1 MSSTN
6 GSSTQN
12 SNGAPAPT
20 KRRNRK
26 AVSCVP
32 CREKKIKCDRVVPCI
47 QCSKRG
53 EQHLCRIE
61 QKAKSASANV
71 SRTSDASKTAFQPA
85 QSSLSPGSLAYNQ
98 FSAAITNA
106 KTQVDAA
113 QMSDSPPPAE
123 VEAIKARLAQVEAML
138 AGQFPISSAS
148 SYSSASPPS
157 SSNWN
162 NYRSNSNTGTAA
174 SQYSSSSYS
183 PHSIFAANRSTSN
196 ALSSQHVSVSPLGLA
211 HDTDESSEEETEE
224 EDESLP
230 SISPVTSRRDS
241 PINYLNTQSMP
252 VSRKEM
258 DSDTEDAATVLERL
272 AMSTDSQTRWQE
284 GACPSQGKSGSKLEA
299 AVGAKFEQCLKRDQE
314 VGLMAEETGEKFERC
329 LKKQQEGTNM
339 AEDVTSSKSADVHA
353 LSSSCTVPTSAGSAI
368 TGMVLP
374 PIDGMSGEHSQ
385 ADDDEF
391 PMCAC
396 RSTNDGHQHE
406 ENTAIVNDQA
416 GLLAC
421 LTKHQPLSTEPAP
434 ITVPCR
440 LACEN
445 KGLLRLKSGPETL
458 FGWGMGWAWSAADV
472 LLQKEQLKAHEE
484 NRHFVVTPRTERE
497 AVLRA
502 VCESLPS
509 KDVAMQ
515 LIEVYESRVRY
526 LSGHVV
532 HIPCLKRE
540 MEAFYALDSAEKR
553 ARVVNHVDP
562 GWLGMLLGV
571 LTLGLRFYPCW
582 PKPEWKP
589 VNHLFDGK
597 TIHAWHSAAKTC
609 LVLAGL
615 MNSTSISVVQA
626 ILLLYLYN
634 SVSGVKC
641 GGESDTGTTC
651 LALLRIAITNAQEM
665 GLHRLGDIDKQS
677 TTNEPSSKVIRR
689 EIAKRIWWALVFRDW
704 SAAGT
709 GCSKDYIIRAESFNT
724 PFPGNYNDEDLMMTP
739 LPKPRPREEF
749 TEMSYVLSN
758 LEFGVV
764 VKDDVDVR
772 LRRELYAATNGEDRR
787 LTCAESRKL
796 DVAYRAVLENAPSF
810 FKVGS
815 EIGRVTCVEVQ
826 RWLLQQ
832 AVFSKLLR
840 IHRPN
845 LSSRKESRTNC
856 VLLARSIL
864 DMQKKIRS
872 RCTVIDRLW
881 VNLMQS
887 FSAAIVL
894 ALHLL
899 HTRQTLEHRVSVR
912 SEITEAIR
920 ALKQVDGNDCAA
932 KKCIRVIE
940 ALLEEEEERWQA
952 GNDALSKKDDSPTSA
967 ADQVKHK
974 RKRQADTNIDEIE
987 AGNGSGRRKNL
998 YSLAQRVALAAQGK
1012 GTPQQSQNTAQPQ
1025 QDDKSKRQ
1033 ATIAAVQ
1040 AGERVPNPAAL
1051 IAQIQNQYSSNSAS
1065 SQDFNINGVS
1075 AMKDDASRQRM
1086 DAMTLPTFGSST
1098 NGRPDDVP
1106 FPDMMP
1112 RAVHHNAAFDF
1123 GVSSSQEAGGRMAAP
1138 NGVDLLMMNNS
1149 TAPADGQAFD
1159 LAAFLEQCENSPS
1172 SSADDSLLSAND
1184 EHSATASSDYSG
1196 SKGPASV
1203 FANSVASGDNTD
1215 TTSVSSFGEGSLTQ
1229 EAIQK
1234 QQQQLRRGD
1243 SASSGPYSST
1253 QASSPTNPASV
1264 NPSTDMDTFWN
1275 WIITQGANGI
1285 NANPG
1290 AANPSPATFVH
1301 NTGNNAS
1308 AQVSSQSAYNAPT
1321 QATGLTPF
1329 LGSNGFFQDNNKAT
1343 NLPSQSPSRGTSFT
1357 TYPATDMYS
1366 NLPKTDMPSV
1376 GTPSSGFGLDTFL
1389 GAPLYDFTDF
1399 ANAWTAS
1406 NPNAPTMPGSS
1417 QGPISDP

>member
-1 MSSTN
+1 M
-6 GSSTQN
+6 QHLH
-12 SNGAPAPT
+12 GASAPT

-26 AVSCVP
+26 AVSCVS
-32 CREKKIKCDRVVPCI
+32 CREKKIKCDRVVPCL
-47 QCSKRG
+47 QCTKRG

-61 QKAKSASANV
+61 QKPKSTSGDPSRASAS
-71 SRTSDASKTAFQPA
+71 SDAAFQPA
-85 QSSLSPGSLAYNQ
+85 LSTLSPGSSAYNQ
-98 FSAAITNA
+98 FSAAITTAGN
-106 KTQVDAA
+106 KVDAA
-113 QMSDSPPPAE
+113 QASSSPPPAE
-123 VEAIKARLAQVEAML
+123 VEAIKSRLAQVEAML
-138 AGQFPISSAS
+138 AGQFPLSSSS

-162 NYRSNSNTGTAA
+162 SYRSNTNMNTAA

-183 PHSIFAANRSTSN
+183 PHSAFAANRSTSN
-196 ALSSQHVSVSPLGLA
+196 PQSSHQVSVSPLGLA
-211 HDTDESSEEETEE
+211 HDTDESSEEE
-224 EDESLP
+224 DELLDSAP
-230 SISPVTSRRDS
+230 STSPFASRRTSPV
-241 PINYLNTQSMP
+241 NYLNTNNMP

-272 AMSTDSQTRWQE
+272 AMSTDTQTGWQQD
-284 GACPSQGKSGSKLEA
+284 ACPSQAQACPKSSEA
-299 AVGAKFEQCLKRDQE
+299 GTGAVFEQCLQRDQQ
-314 VGLMAEETGEKFERC
+314 VGLMSEETGDKFERC
-329 LKKQQEGTNM
+329 LQKQQESAGLATC
-339 AEDVTSSKSADVHA
+339 SSTVKPKSAFA
-353 LSSSCTVPTSAGSAI
+353 ESTSGEAARLP

-374 PIDGMSGEHSQ
+374 PLDGANGNAGENGNG
-385 ADDDEF
+385 DY

-396 RSTNDGHQHE
+396 RSSNDNHQHE
-406 ENTAIVNDQA
+406 DNTAAVNDQA

-472 LLQKEQLKAHEE
+472 LLQQEQLKAHEE

-502 VCESLPS
+502 ICESLPS
-509 KDVAMQ
+509 KQVAMQ
-515 LIEVYESRVRY
+515 LVEVYESRVRY

-571 LTLGLRFYPCW
+571 LALGLRFYPCW
-582 PKPEWKP
+582 PKPEWVP

-615 MNSTSISVVQA
+615 LNSTSISVVQA
-626 ILLLYLYN
+626 ILLLYLFN
-634 SVSGVKC
+634 SVSGAKC
-641 GGESDTGTTC
+641 GGESDTGTTS

-665 GLHRLGDIDKQS
+665 GLHRLGDLDKQPVP
-677 TTNEPSSKVIRR
+677 NEPSSKVIRR
-689 EIAKRIWWALVFRDW
+689 EVAKRIWWALVFRDW

-709 GCSKDYIIRAESFNT
+709 GCSKDYIIRAENFNT
-724 PFPGNYNDEDLMMTP
+724 PFPGNYNDDDLMITP
-739 LPKPRPREEF
+739 LCKPRPREEF

-772 LRRELYAATNGEDRR
+772 QRRELHAATSGGDRR

-796 DVAYRAVLENAPSF
+796 DVSYRSVLENAPSF

-952 GNDALSKKDDSPTSA
+952 GNAALSKKDDPASNE
-967 ADQVKHK
+967 QVKHK
-974 RKRQADTNIDEIE
+974 RKRQADTNIDDIE

-998 YSLAQRVALAAQGK
+998 LSLAQRVAVAAEGK
-1012 GTPQQSQNTAQPQ
+1012 NATQPTPSAKPQPE
-1025 QDDKSKRQ
+1025 DKSKRQ
-1033 ATIAAVQ
+1033 ATVAAVH
-1040 AGERVPNPAAL
+1040 AGEGVPNPASL
-1051 IAQIQNQYSSNSAS
+1051 IAQMQGQSSNHATSN
-1065 SQDFNINGVS
+1065 QDYNINGVS
-1075 AMKDDASRQRM
+1075 ALKDDASRLRM
-1086 DAMTLPTFGSST
+1086 DAMTLPTFATPSI
-1098 NGRPDDVP
+1098 NRPDDVP

-1123 GVSSSQEAGGRMAAP
+1123 GVASGQEGSGRMAAP
-1138 NGVDLLMMNNS
+1138 NGVDLLTNNS
-1149 TAPADGQAFD
+1149 LAPVDGQAFD

-1172 SSADDSLLSAND
+1172 SSADDSLLSATD
-1184 EHSATASSDYSG
+1184 EHSAAASSDYSG

-1203 FANSVASGDNTD
+1203 FANSIASGDNTD

-1243 SASSGPYSST
+1243 SASSVPYSAT
-1253 QASSPTNPASV
+1253 QASSPTNATRV
-1264 NPSTDMDTFWN
+1264 DPSTDMDTFWN

-1290 AANPSPATFVH
+1290 PAPSSSAAFAPD
-1301 NTGNNAS
+1301 NAP
-1308 AQVSSQSAYNAPT
+1308 AQVSQSAYSAAMPP
-1321 QATGLTPF
+1321 TGLTPF
-1329 LGSNGFFQDNNKAT
+1329 LGPNAFFQDNTKGTGPVAPSPTTTRVQSTLGAGNT
-1343 NLPSQSPSRGTSFT
+1343 LP
-1357 TYPATDMYS
+1357 TYPSVHTDSAS
-1366 NLPKTDMPSV
+1366 NIAKANVPSV
-1376 GTPSSGFGLDTFL
+1376 GTPSSGFGIDTFL
-1389 GAPLYDFTDF
+1389 GAPLYDFADF

-1406 NPNAPTMPGSS
+1406 NPNNALTMPGSS